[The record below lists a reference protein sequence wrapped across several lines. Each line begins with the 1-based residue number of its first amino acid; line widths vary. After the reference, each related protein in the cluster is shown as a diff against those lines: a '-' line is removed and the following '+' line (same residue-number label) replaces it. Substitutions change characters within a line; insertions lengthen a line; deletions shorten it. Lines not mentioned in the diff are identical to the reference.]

1 MEGNIAANVNTAGIY
16 RADVPVLVHRQQVI
30 TCKYH
35 DSHFGNQVQESLIL
49 MQNNNVIGKTVI
61 IFQPLFDVLLKLG
74 LQV

>member
-1 MEGNIAANVNTAGIY
+1 MEGNITANVDTAGMY
-16 RADVPVLVHRQQVI
+16 GADVPVLVHRQQVI

-35 DSHFGNQVQESLIL
+35 YCHFSNQVQESLIL
-49 MQNNNVIGKTVI
+49 MQNNNIISKPGI